1 METKL
6 WIVLAAIVTV
16 GCVAVAGGV
25 YHLQATHQMG
35 QLDVAV
41 HDAPCSDC
49 THVWVTF
56 QSVAVHESNASGSG
70 WTTLNV
76 SGTTV
81 DLLALNGTAMAKII
95 GVASL
100 PAGHYEQVRLAV
112 TNVTVMLGN
121 GTTVAASIPQAS
133 SADAN
138 GAFDLSNGATTTI
151 SLDVDLA
158 TCLHVVTAG
167 PIVTAMFTPNIG
179 SIVVT

>member
-1 METKL
+1 
-6 WIVLAAIVTV
+6 
-16 GCVAVAGGV
+16 
-25 YHLQATHQMG
+25 
-35 QLDVAV
+35 
-41 HDAPCSDC
+41 
-49 THVWVTF
+49 
-56 QSVAVHESNASGSG
+56 
-70 WTTLNV
+70 
-76 SGTTV
+76 
-81 DLLALNGTAMAKII
+81 MAKII

-138 GAFDLSNGATTTI
+138 GAFDLSSGATTTI